1 MIYDIAA
8 GSAGDPNAPQLI
20 IDNRAVVLD
29 YARDR
34 DRDRDRERGSRVERG
49 DDRRPATVKS
59 DWLCEKVSELII

>member
-1 MIYDIAA
+1 MHYSFLFTSA

-34 DRDRDRERGSRVERG
+34 DKERGPRYGSAPSTVDERK
-49 DDRRPATVKS
+49 PVVKS
-59 DWLCEKVSELII
+59 DWICEKVSL

>member
-1 MIYDIAA
+1 MLVAA

-34 DRDRDRERGSRVERG
+34 DRERGSRFGGPASGG
-49 DDRRPATVKS
+49 DDRRPAAVKS
-59 DWLCEKVSELII
+59 DWICEKVHEFSSV